1 MSSTAAV
8 AAAAGAAGATG
19 ATGAGAAGAGAAG
32 AGAGAGVTDIRKQT
46 TALFASIGFLTEL
59 QAKDLEIGI
68 FNGTI
73 GYARDKGVPLTWK
86 SDAFREIYLAKARAI
101 YANLKKDG
109 YVGNARLSER
119 LLDGEF
125 APHELAQ
132 MRAEH
137 LYPERWADIV
147 QKEILKSQAAYEVN
161 VVAMSDRIWCGKC
174 KKNKVTY
181 YEQQTRSADE
191 ACTIFYQCLNCG
203 HRWKN

>member
-1 MSSTAAV
+1 MKNEVLRPGGLRGDRRTAMASTAA
-8 AAAAGAAGATG
+8 AAAAAAAPAAGAT
-19 ATGAGAAGAGAAG
+19 
-32 AGAGAGVTDIRKQT
+32 DIRKET
-46 TALFASIGFLTEL
+46 GALFASIGLLSEV

-68 FNGTI
+68 YNGTI
-73 GYARDKGVPLTWK
+73 SYAREKNVPLTWK
-86 SDAFREIYLAKARAI
+86 SDAFREVYLAKARAI
-101 YANLKKDG
+101 YVNLKKDG
-109 YVGNARLSER
+109 YVGNTRLSER
-119 LLDGEF
+119 LQDGEF
-125 APHELAQ
+125 TPHELGQ

-137 LYPERWADIV
+137 LYPEKWADIV
-147 QKEILKSQAAYEVN
+147 QKEIMKSQAAYEVN

>member
-1 MSSTAAV
+1 MTTATAA
-8 AAAAGAAGATG
+8 TG
-19 ATGAGAAGAGAAG
+19 DLRAETA
-32 AGAGAGVTDIRKQT
+32 
-46 TALFASIGFLTEL
+46 ALFAGLGFLSDV
-59 QAKDLEIGI
+59 QVRDLEIGI
-68 FNGTI
+68 YNGALR
-73 GYARDKGVPLTWK
+73 YAAEKNVPRTWK
-86 SDAFREIYLAKARAI
+86 SDAFREVYLGKARAI
-101 YANLKKDG
+101 YANLQKDG

-125 APHELAQ
+125 APHELAA

-137 LYPERWADIV
+137 LYPEKWADIV
-147 QKEILKSQAAYEVN
+147 RKEILKSQAAYEVN

-191 ACTIFYQCLNCG
+191 SCTIFYQCLNCG